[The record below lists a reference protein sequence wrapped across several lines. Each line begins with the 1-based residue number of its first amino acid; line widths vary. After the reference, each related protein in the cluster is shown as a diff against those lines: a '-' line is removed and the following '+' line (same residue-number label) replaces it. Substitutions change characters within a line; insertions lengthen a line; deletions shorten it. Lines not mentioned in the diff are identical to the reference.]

1 MRLIDRLGR
10 RYGRLVVIERL
21 PAKSKTDTNARWFCR
36 CDCGRG
42 TIAYGQDLEKG
53 KHKSCGCLNAERIM
67 QHGMSHTH
75 VYHVWQ
81 AMLQRCEN
89 PNSQVY
95 ANYGGRGISVCSEWH
110 RFENFYRDMGDRPAG
125 YSLDREDN
133 NGNYER
139 DNCRWTTT
147 DVQANNKRRNR
158 VIEINGHKKTLAQWA
173 EYAGLSWAT
182 LRQRLDRM
190 GWDIERALTDAIKEP
205 VTYSFDGKTMTL
217 LAWSEEIGVHIDTL
231 RSRLGKLGWSLEK
244 TLTTGA
250 RPRKEQTT

>member
-1 MRLIDRLGR
+1 
-10 RYGRLVVIERL
+10 
-21 PAKSKTDTNARWFCR
+21 
-36 CDCGRG
+36 
-42 TIAYGQDLEKG
+42 
-53 KHKSCGCLNAERIM
+53 
-67 QHGMSHTH
+67 
-75 VYHVWQ
+75 
-81 AMLQRCEN
+81 
-89 PNSQVY
+89 
-95 ANYGGRGISVCSEWH
+95 
-110 RFENFYRDMGDRPAG
+110 
-125 YSLDREDN
+125 LDREDN